1 MIFNPMELRNCDLV
15 IVRQI
20 RDWCEAEI
28 RRQISESKPERSAV
42 DFDSREAVAVAK
54 QEMN

>member
-28 RRQISESKPERSAV
+28 ERQISESKPERSAV